1 MSAQQFI
8 PCRCWAAQAAEH
20 AAGDGWRQAPAGP
33 GPGSHAA
40 QLHAHRR
47 SAPRLRPGS
56 QLHSCQPAQCEF
68 WRRIRQQGCQAAG
81 CCVARPVSHAPAAL
95 QVDEAAR
102 ARLGAL
108 LAAEAASGEPAS
120 LHHLPHLNLWT
131 KLRPGVR
138 AFLEA
143 AHAHFEL
150 HIYTHGEALY
160 ARAMAALLDPGGRLF
175 AERILSQA
183 RRAGCC
189 RCRVCTAC
197 APAKTQGVPAAPRMH
212 SAWLPGTLPL
222 LQDFARILEPLGADR
237 YGLHWPAS
245 RSGGVG
251 RRRTAGSGM

>member
-1 MSAQQFI
+1 M
-8 PCRCWAAQAAEH
+8 
-20 AAGDGWRQAPAGP
+20 
-33 GPGSHAA
+33 
-40 QLHAHRR
+40 
-47 SAPRLRPGS
+47 
-56 QLHSCQPAQCEF
+56 
-68 WRRIRQQGCQAAG
+68 
-81 CCVARPVSHAPAAL
+81 
-95 QVDEAAR
+95 DEAAS
-102 ARLGAL
+102 ARLAAL

-189 RCRVCTAC
+189 RRRGCTTC
-197 APAKTQGVPAAPRMH
+197 APAKATR
-212 SAWLPGTLPL
+212 
-222 LQDFARILEPLGADR
+222 
-237 YGLHWPAS
+237 
-245 RSGGVG
+245 
-251 RRRTAGSGM
+251 